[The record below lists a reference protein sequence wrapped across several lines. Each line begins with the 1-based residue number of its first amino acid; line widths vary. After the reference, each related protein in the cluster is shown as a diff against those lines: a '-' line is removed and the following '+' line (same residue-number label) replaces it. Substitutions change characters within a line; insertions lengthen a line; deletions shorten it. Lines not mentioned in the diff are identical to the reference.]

1 MFESIIY
8 AFSLIFI
15 LCGMFF
21 VCLLVFD
28 KIITP
33 KECERYFLLIPGF
46 HGDEYLPSTVYS
58 AFVRANLFTFSKKN
72 EVIVLDMGLDESEKH
87 ECENM
92 LEGFGSVLFCKADEI
107 SELFVERSEK
117 K

>member
-8 AFSLIFI
+8 AFALCFI

-21 VCLLVFD
+21 VCLLIFD

-33 KECERYFLLIPGF
+33 KECEVGFSVVPGF
-46 HGDEYLPSTVYS
+46 HGDEFLPSSVYS
-58 AFVRANLFTFSKKN
+58 AFVRSNLFTFSKKN
-72 EVIVLDMGLDESEKH
+72 EVVVLDMGLDEAEKR

-92 LEGFGSVLFCKADEI
+92 LEGFGTVIFCKDDELAQ
-107 SELFVERSEK
+107 LFVERVK
-117 K
+117 KK